1 MLNALS
7 IDVEDYFQVEAFSSR
22 ISYAEWDG
30 YPSRIESNV
39 NRILEILA
47 AQETKATFFVL
58 GWIAQKFPQLVSKI
72 AIAGHE
78 IGCHG
83 FAHQRINRLTPEQF
97 RLDIRSARQRL
108 MEQVQQPVACYRAP
122 CFSIVRA
129 TMWATD
135 ILIEEGFLFDS
146 SIFPVRHDFYGIPG
160 GERFPHWLKTP
171 RGQTMFEFPPS
182 TVRGWDNNWAVA
194 GGGYL
199 RLAPYAF
206 TQWAIR
212 RINESEGQPAMVY
225 FHPWEIDPEQPRVA
239 ASHRSRFRHYTNL
252 STTETKLR
260 HLLRDF
266 RFTTLT
272 NVSRQLASFNSGQSH
287 SVTLAASA

>member
-22 ISYAEWDG
+22 ISYAEWDA
-30 YPSRIESNV
+30 YPSRVESNV
-39 NRILEILA
+39 DRILDILA
-47 AQETKATFFVL
+47 GQGTKATFFVL
-58 GWIAQKFPQLVSKI
+58 GWIAQKFPHLVTKI
-72 AIAGHE
+72 AISGHE

-97 RLDIRSARQRL
+97 RLDIRCARQQL
-108 MEQVQQPVACYRAP
+108 MEQVQQPVDCYRAP

-135 ILIEEGFLFDS
+135 ILVEEGFVFDS
-146 SIFPVRHDFYGIPG
+146 SIFPVHHDFYGIPG
-160 GERFPHWLKTP
+160 SERFPHWLKTP

-182 TVRGWDNNWAVA
+182 TVRRWDNNWGVA

-199 RLAPYAF
+199 RLAPYAL

-225 FHPWEIDPEQPRVA
+225 FHPWEIDPGQPRVA
-239 ASHRSRFRHYTNL
+239 ASHRSRLRHYTNL

-260 HLLRDF
+260 QLLRDF

-272 NVSRQLASFNSGQSH
+272 NVSRQLATYNSGQSH
-287 SVTLAASA
+287 PATLAASA